1 MKRRLLAL
9 FGIFALCMSLL
20 AVDAAAAEGETV
32 SEEAVPAQRVIVG
45 GVELD
50 DSQGPA
56 YALTDSA
63 GAVTTEGA
71 GADSWNLR
79 LEDGVLT
86 LKDAVIAQGFAHD
99 GGCAGIYAEADLEL
113 VLTGESAIGG
123 TGMNEGV
130 YALGNLTIGGDGS
143 LDISVSGESSCSGI
157 ACEDWMTI
165 TSGTL
170 DISAASESGDCC
182 GIKNGGGDLVISG
195 GQVSVSAASQSGTG
209 YGVFNGYELYLTG
222 GSLSA
227 AASSGSGDSWGIRCT
242 YYLVVQGDET
252 FLTAQGGTQAIA
264 GGDELFCET
273 LLYDITGKK
282 TVQIAG
288 GRVTADAADLA
299 PLGGE
304 SVWVNGVQIYGGA
317 ESGSVEG
324 TSYDPA
330 TNTLTLDGAYIT
342 TAYDCEEESC
352 VAGIY
357 SSGNLNIKLVG
368 TNTIVG
374 GSDMS
379 DGINV
384 LGRLTIDGPGSLDIL
399 LENEIDGLTAIAG
412 GYLYLNGCT
421 LNLTCRNTTY
431 GVYGLFTQF
440 DVSLSGSTVNIDCV
454 SDSSAGMGIFA
465 YDDLIMNDSTM
476 NISAN
481 AALYTVGIISYRDV
495 IISGGALTASAAA
508 TGTGQCNGLFGSE
521 SVTIR
526 DCTVRLSAD
535 AESEKYL
542 ASGICTDGSLTVSGS
557 DITAEGRDCGVELGF
572 PASSV
577 FSLDGGKLTAI
588 SQEGAGVGASG
599 AELTLR
605 VGPEGTLVLNAPTPI
620 EYVGTGSGFSYT
632 VVNEGALIAGV
643 ESAEQAQKF
652 LAGGGSLNGVTAQ
665 NWYCDAMC
673 YMWANGLLDYTDD
686 GQYAPAAPLSQGT
699 LADAAEQLTGQS
711 AAVEELLA
719 AMGGFDPAASI
730 TREDLVVFLY
740 RCTQALGGDVSVGED
755 TNILSYAD
763 AAQVSESAMA
773 AVQWAC
779 GAGIIRGTGDGSL
792 INPQAD
798 ATCAEAAAIFLR
810 WSQLTAA

>member
-1 MKRRLLAL
+1 MKRRLFAL

-20 AVDAAAAEGETV
+20 TVDAAAAEGETV
-32 SEEAVPAQRVIVG
+32 PEEAVPAQRVIVG

-50 DSQGPA
+50 DSQGTA

-79 LEDGVLT
+79 LENGVLT

-299 PLGGE
+299 PPGWR
-304 SVWVNGVQIYGGA
+304 VGVGQRR
-317 ESGSVEG
+317 
-324 TSYDPA
+324 
-330 TNTLTLDGAYIT
+330 
-342 TAYDCEEESC
+342 
-352 VAGIY
+352 
-357 SSGNLNIKLVG
+357 
-368 TNTIVG
+368 
-374 GSDMS
+374 SDLRR
-379 DGINV
+379 GRERQRG
-384 LGRLTIDGPGSLDIL
+384 GRLLRPGHQHPDP
-399 LENEIDGLTAIAG
+399 G
-412 GYLYLNGCT
+412 
-421 LNLTCRNTTY
+421 RR
-431 GVYGLFTQF
+431 VHHK
-440 DVSLSGSTVNIDCV
+440 
-454 SDSSAGMGIFA
+454 GI
-465 YDDLIMNDSTM
+465 
-476 NISAN
+476 
-481 AALYTVGIISYRDV
+481 
-495 IISGGALTASAAA
+495 
-508 TGTGQCNGLFGSE
+508 
-521 SVTIR
+521 
-526 DCTVRLSAD
+526 
-535 AESEKYL
+535 
-542 ASGICTDGSLTVSGS
+542 
-557 DITAEGRDCGVELGF
+557 
-572 PASSV
+572 
-577 FSLDGGKLTAI
+577 
-588 SQEGAGVGASG
+588 
-599 AELTLR
+599 
-605 VGPEGTLVLNAPTPI
+605 
-620 EYVGTGSGFSYT
+620 
-632 VVNEGALIAGV
+632 
-643 ESAEQAQKF
+643 
-652 LAGGGSLNGVTAQ
+652 
-665 NWYCDAMC
+665 
-673 YMWANGLLDYTDD
+673 
-686 GQYAPAAPLSQGT
+686 
-699 LADAAEQLTGQS
+699 
-711 AAVEELLA
+711 
-719 AMGGFDPAASI
+719 
-730 TREDLVVFLY
+730 
-740 RCTQALGGDVSVGED
+740 
-755 TNILSYAD
+755 
-763 AAQVSESAMA
+763 
-773 AVQWAC
+773 
-779 GAGIIRGTGDGSL
+779 
-792 INPQAD
+792 
-798 ATCAEAAAIFLR
+798 
-810 WSQLTAA
+810 